1 MKTADNGSEMAAEPY
16 AGASTGEG
24 CGCVTATLALGSNME
39 PKLSRVLSAIS
50 WLSEVCEVECATRPY
65 ETPPLGGGSRSY
77 CNAVVRVRYA
87 GELEDLERLVKG
99 YEIAMGRDEECRSL
113 GLVPVDI
120 DIVMAD
126 GRILRQRDYDAFY
139 FRKGVRLLEDIIYE
153 TF

>member
-1 MKTADNGSEMAAEPY
+1 MKTAKKDNGMSAVPVADSP
-16 AGASTGEG
+16 TEG
-24 CGCVTATLALGSNME
+24 RSGCVMATLALGSNME

-65 ETPPLGGGSRSY
+65 ETPPLGGGTRSY

-87 GELEDLERLVKG
+87 GELATLERLVKE
-99 YEIAMGRDEECRSL
+99 YETDMGRDEKCRSL

-126 GRILRQRDYDAFY
+126 GQILRQRDYDAFY
-139 FRKGVRLLEDIIYE
+139 FRKGMRQLEDIIYE
-153 TF
+153 TV